1 MCQILF
7 WPGFSCSV
15 LLQRVRFGVVAHVPT
30 PQQETVSLPNDAN
43 NSWCFS
49 LKALGCVLLSSI
61 LLHAHSCREVLE
73 LKKINS
79 LTRGKFH
86 WVNAQ
91 SFVVTKEKSS
101 EVTSRFLESIF
112 QGVLHTQVF
121 ILTINQAGV
130 YTQSLTGKSDY
141 YSTFLFRSDPFWNL
155 YNLDI
160 DISTSLMRSCQLG
173 QEEKDLPG

>member
-30 PQQETVSLPNDAN
+30 PQQETVSLPNDPN

-49 LKALGCVLLSSI
+49 VRALGCVLLSSI

-79 LTRGKFH
+79 LTKRQISLGKCPEFC
-86 WVNAQ
+86 
-91 SFVVTKEKSS
+91 SDKGEKFWSNKQI
-101 EVTSRFLESIF
+101 IF

-130 YTQSLTGKSDY
+130 YTQSLTGKSDN
-141 YSTFLFRSDPFWNL
+141 YSTFLFRSDPSWNL